1 MEVSVTAL
9 FYVVCKSFHIA
20 EITLGENT
28 LILGFLFFFF
38 PPIHHLEES
47 IMQWSTSL

>member
-20 EITLGENT
+20 EITPGENT
-28 LILGFLFFFF
+28 LILGFFFFF

-47 IMQWSTSL
+47 IMQRSTSL